1 MTPSPS
7 PAEMRI
13 GLVGCGRAAATLHL
27 PALARVRGASV
38 VALADI
44 DPGRLASAVSRA
56 PGAAG
61 YADYRSLVADP
72 RVDLV
77 AVCVPA
83 AAHLEVATSALR
95 AGKHTF
101 IEKPLA
107 LALDDCDTLVTEAM
121 RAEAAGVR
129 SVVGFNL
136 RSHRLV
142 RQARDILASGRLG
155 EIELLRCLWTA
166 DWSGAVR
173 PAWHATR
180 AQGGG
185 ALLEIGTHLAD
196 LWRWLLG
203 SEVATVQAVS
213 RSTAFD
219 DQTASLQARM
229 ASGVLV
235 TAAVSQRT
243 VSHNVVE
250 IFGTGGSLRLSCY
263 HADSLEVTTTGGAT
277 SGAWRRIRPLIER
290 ASRLPGAL
298 RTARGGGDFTLSYQ
312 HEWQHIAAALR
323 DRSLMPATVADGRQA
338 AAVLAAA
345 LQSEAEGGVTVAVA
359 QPGPRRLDARAG

>member
-1 MTPSPS
+1 MAPSPT
-7 PAEMRI
+7 PPEMRI
-13 GLVGCGRAAATLHL
+13 GLVGCGRAVSALHL
-27 PALARVRGASV
+27 PALARVRGVSV
-38 VALADI
+38 VALADT
-44 DPGRLASAVSRA
+44 DPERLAAAVSRS
-56 PGAAG
+56 PGATG

-83 AAHLEVATSALR
+83 MAHPEVATAALR

-107 LALDDCDTLVTEAM
+107 LTLDDCDALV
-121 RAEAAGVR
+121 AEAARAESAGAR
-129 SVVGFNL
+129 STVGFNL

-142 RQARDILASGRLG
+142 RQAKDILVSGRLG

-173 PAWHATR
+173 PAWHASR

-196 LWRWLLG
+196 LWRWLLD

-229 ASGVLV
+229 TNGVLV

-263 HADSLEVTTTGGAT
+263 HADSLELTTTGGAT
-277 SGAWRRIRPLIER
+277 SGAWRRIRPLLDR
-290 ASRLPGAL
+290 ASRLPAAL
-298 RTARGGGDFTLSYQ
+298 RAARGGGDFTLSYR
-312 HEWQHIAAALR
+312 HEWERIAAALR
-323 DRSLMPATVADGRQA
+323 DRGPLPATVADGRQA

-345 LQSEAEGGVTVAVA
+345 LLSEAEGGAIVPVTE
-359 QPGPRRLDARAG
+359 PGPRRLDARVG